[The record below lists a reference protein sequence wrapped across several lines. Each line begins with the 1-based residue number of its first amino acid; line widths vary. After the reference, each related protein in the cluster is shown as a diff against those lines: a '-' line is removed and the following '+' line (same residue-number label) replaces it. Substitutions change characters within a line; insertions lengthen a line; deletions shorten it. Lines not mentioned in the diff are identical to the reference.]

1 VVVLLVLTGVIS
13 LGGKSDE
20 DEVRS
25 IVHRGVET
33 FNTRDF
39 RGAYDLL
46 SPTEKAECSFED
58 YQGLMNSVLSAVDG
72 QAIDARNIRVE
83 VDTNEAIASYDLY
96 VGDDFLTHSVDDV
109 YMKEGGRWY
118 DFDEDDSC

>member
-1 VVVLLVLTGVIS
+1 MVVLLVLTGVIS